1 MTLDQI
7 DTSLKDADT
16 HNTKL
21 TERKNVYAEK
31 LMKEFNVKDVEG
43 LKVMLETTKTSR
55 AEKNTEYE
63 AALGEAEALLV
74 KAGVATC

>member
-1 MTLDQI
+1 MITLVEI
-7 DTSLKDADT
+7 DTKLKDADT

-31 LMKEFNVKDVEG
+31 LMKEFGVTDVDG
-43 LKVMLETTKTSR
+43 LKAMLETTESSL

-63 AALGEAEALLV
+63 AALAEAEALLV
-74 KAGVATC
+74 KAGISC

>member
-1 MTLDQI
+1 MITLIEI
-7 DTSLKDADT
+7 DTKLKDADI

-31 LMKEFNVKDVEG
+31 LMKEFGVTDVDG
-43 LKVMLETTKTSR
+43 LKVMLETTEASL

-63 AALGEAEALLV
+63 EALAEAEALLV
-74 KAGVATC
+74 KAGISC

>member
-1 MTLDQI
+1 MITLVEI
-7 DTSLKDADT
+7 DTKLKDADT

-31 LMKEFNVKDVEG
+31 LMKEFGVKDVEG

-55 AEKNTEYE
+55 AEKNIEYE

-74 KAGVATC
+74 KAGISC